1 MQLVSHNNPTTPLMR
16 LTPYFKTSPATKF
29 AWILLILLVF
39 LVLVPDALAT
49 TTTPD
54 GSATA
59 KTVMGNWLKVAA
71 WAMIL
76 GAGLCFIFAA
86 YQAFQREWSSAI
98 VSLLVCVLLGFGP
111 IVLNWVAGQWG
122 ISADAT
128 NKVLFIKEMG

>member
-1 MQLVSHNNPTTPLMR
+1 MQLVSHNNPTSPLMR

-49 TTTPD
+49 TAND

-111 IVLNWVAGQWG
+111 VVLQWVAGQWG
-122 ISADAT
+122 VNGSGNAA
-128 NKVLFIKEMG
+128 LFIK

>member
-1 MQLVSHNNPTTPLMR
+1 MR

-49 TTTPD
+49 PTTGDD
-54 GSATA
+54 GSGTA
-59 KTVMGNWLKVAA
+59 KTIMGNWLKVAA

-122 ISADAT
+122 INADAT
-128 NKVLFIKEMG
+128 NKVLFIK

>member
-1 MQLVSHNNPTTPLMR
+1 MTLAA
-16 LTPYFKTSPATKF
+16 YAKTGPATKF

-49 TTTPD
+49 TTND

-111 IVLNWVAGQWG
+111 VVLQWVAGQWG
-122 ISADAT
+122 VNGTGNAA
-128 NKVLFIKEMG
+128 LFIK

>member
-1 MQLVSHNNPTTPLMR
+1 MTLAA
-16 LTPYFKTSPATKF
+16 YAKTGPATKF

-49 TTTPD
+49 TAAGGDD
-54 GSATA
+54 GSGTA
-59 KTVMGNWLKVAA
+59 KTIMGNWLKVAA

-111 IVLNWVAGQWG
+111 VVLQWVAGQWG
-122 ISADAT
+122 VNGTGNAA
-128 NKVLFIKEMG
+128 LFIK

>member
-1 MQLVSHNNPTTPLMR
+1 MTLAA
-16 LTPYFKTSPATKF
+16 YAKTGPATKF

-49 TTTPD
+49 TPATGDD

-59 KTVMGNWLKVAA
+59 KTIMGNWLKVAA

-86 YQAFQREWSSAI
+86 YQAFQRELSSAI

-111 IVLNWVAGQWG
+111 VVLQWVAGQWG
-122 ISADAT
+122 VNGTGNTA
-128 NKVLFIKEMG
+128 LFIK

>member
-1 MQLVSHNNPTTPLMR
+1 MQLVSHNNPTSPLMR

-49 TTTPD
+49 TTND

-111 IVLNWVAGQWG
+111 VVLQWVAGQWG
-122 ISADAT
+122 VNGSGNAA
-128 NKVLFIKEMG
+128 LFIK